1 MPQSRAIARL
11 EKDQA
16 AVDAKVASLA
26 AQADNCENQMKD
38 LKIKLYSKF
47 GKAINLDEWSFS

>member
-47 GKAINLDEWSFS
+47 GKAINLDE